1 MVPSIFSFGNN
12 FEPNESTVMFAKI
25 VSLICCAVFLVASI
39 TIFVK
44 RRCEL
49 KDRLNWVADNTKFY
63 FYLSVALPAITVLLF
78 IMQFQMLSEWF
89 PSIHARKISNESVYT
104 VLAVI
109 TSKEVRGRRDYM
121 KIINVK
127 GSDYDFRVSDE
138 YYESVNVGQR
148 VIIGHKKTK
157 FGKQVL
163 FYMP

>member
-1 MVPSIFSFGNN
+1 
-12 FEPNESTVMFAKI
+12 MFAKI
-25 VSLICCAVFLVASI
+25 VSSTCCAFFLAASI

-44 RRCEL
+44 RRCQIKE
-49 KDRLNWVADNTKFY
+49 RLNWVSNNKKFY
-63 FYLSVALPAITVLLF
+63 LYLSVALPAITGLLF
-78 IMQFQMLSEWF
+78 VMQFQMLSEWL
-89 PSIHARKISNESVYT
+89 PSIHARKLSNESIHT

-109 TSKEVRGRRDYM
+109 TSKKMRGRRDYI

-127 GSDYDFRVSDE
+127 GSDKDFRVNDE